1 MFSEK
6 TKNITDACRF
16 CWMCRHI
23 CPVGLVSGKEGN
35 TPRGRA
41 LLLSLDTRDIK
52 LTPDAYELMFQC
64 ALCNACSNDCAT
76 GYDPTVF
83 TREARTEA
91 IVNEHV
97 PGAVKPVLYRAMA
110 GNITGKAVNEE
121 IVKAV
126 RDLDEKSDILLYLGS
141 SATREGA
148 ESALALIRILNKAG
162 VKFSVLDDE
171 PDSGAHLFDLMGHVE
186 EVKNLARA
194 CINRISEAGAKTIV
208 AIDPTYARFF
218 KHQCGEWDLMGD
230 IKVVTAT
237 AFVADLIAQG
247 RLTVGKLD
255 VTSATFHDPCR
266 LARDL
271 DETQPAR
278 DIIAAMGIELK
289 EMFLNRKLTKC
300 CGGVVLRES
309 YGKLAADMAKAR
321 WAEADSTGARLLI
334 TACPACSENAS
345 AHVPE
350 NMVTADLFVL
360 LDRACR

>member
-1 MFSEK
+1 MFSKK

-52 LTPDAYELMFQC
+52 LSPDAYELMFQC
-64 ALCNACSNDCAT
+64 ALCNACTNDCAT
-76 GYDPTVF
+76 GYDPAVF
-83 TREARTEA
+83 TREARTRA
-91 IVNEHV
+91 IVEDHV

-110 GNITGKAVNEE
+110 GNITGKPVNERIAE
-121 IVKAV
+121 AA
-126 RDLDEKSDILLYLGS
+126 RDLDEKPEVLLYLGS
-141 SATREGA
+141 SAIREGA
-148 ESALALIRILNKAG
+148 ASALALISLLKKAG
-162 VKFSVLDDE
+162 VKFTVLSDE
-171 PDSGAHLFDLMGHVE
+171 PDSGAHLFDLMGQVE
-186 EVKNLARA
+186 EVQDFAKA
-194 CINRISEAGAKTIV
+194 CVDRISKTGIKTIV

-230 IKVVTAT
+230 IKTVTAT
-237 AFVADLIAQG
+237 AFVADLISQG
-247 RLTVGKLD
+247 RLTVNKLD
-255 VTSATFHDPCR
+255 APSATFHDPCR

-321 WAEADSTGARLLI
+321 WAEADSTGAKLLI
-334 TACPACSENAS
+334 TACPACAENAS

-350 NMVTADLFVL
+350 NMETADLFVL
-360 LDRACR
+360 LDRACS